1 MKKRNVTEEL
11 VKIAMMTAVLS
22 VLSILQIPMPSGVPL
37 TLQTFAVAVCG
48 YFLGARKGFFA
59 VGLYLLIGM
68 AGFPVFSGMK
78 GGIGVLTG
86 PTGGF
91 LVGFLGMVSLCGTGA
106 AMSRRMGMLSG
117 LAGLVHALEGLAGL
131 GICHLFGVLWFA
143 LLMHQSPK
151 ASFLAVSL
159 PYLVKDAVSVFGAAM
174 VSKTLRRGLGRAG
187 LNHGVQ
193 NE

>member
-106 AMSRRMGMLSG
+106 AISRRLGML
-117 LAGLVHALEGLAGL
+117 LGLAGL

-159 PYLVKDAVSVFGAAM
+159 PYLVKDAISVFGAAM